1 MTACHDV
8 EPLLLDR
15 AAGDL
20 DADGAARLDEHL
32 AGCAACRVE
41 AAALDRT
48 LALVRLPPPDAAE
61 QAALSGLADSVRAA
75 RDAAARRRAWP
86 ARFGAGLAVA
96 AAAAAFLVAPAYTR
110 RAPTLTP
117 EEAAQ
122 ARAQAAAAAP
132 AARWTVPDPDDLWDT
147 AGALLSDEVASEA
160 AAPAAAATSAAVA
173 SAATAAPLARQKAT
187 AIAAADAWFDA
198 DTDTTTAR

>member
-20 DADGAARLDEHL
+20 DADGAARLDAHL
-32 AGCAACRVE
+32 AACAACRAE

-48 LALVRLPPPDAAE
+48 LSLVRLPPPDAAE

-86 ARFGAGLAVA
+86 VRFAAGLAVA

-117 EEAAQ
+117 EEAAR

-132 AARWTVPDPDDLWDT
+132 APRWAVPDPDELWDT

-160 AAPAAAATSAAVA
+160 AAPVASTAVA
-173 SAATAAPLARQKAT
+173 SATSAAPLAREKAT
-187 AIAAADAWFDA
+187 AIAAADAWFD
-198 DTDTTTAR
+198 TDTTTKAR